1 MEDAIAGSLRWPLG
15 VDTPDNGSRRARRDV
30 EVGRQSLYTEEF
42 RKDAVALYRAA
53 DGKRTYAAVAAD
65 VGISGETL
73 RTWVRKDT
81 ARNGRSQDRS
91 TGADGT
97 EADELA
103 RLRAENARL
112 RGAEKEWQLEREIL
126 RRAAAYFA
134 KEVK

>member
-1 MEDAIAGSLRWPLG
+1 M
-15 VDTPDNGSRRARRDV
+15 
-30 EVGRQSLYTEEF
+30 GRQSLYPEEF
-42 RKDAVALYRAA
+42 RKDAIALYRAA

-65 VGISGETL
+65 LGISGETL

-81 ARNGRSQDRS
+81 ARNGRPEDRS
-91 TGADGT
+91 TTGGET
-97 EADELA
+97 QADELA

-112 RGAEKEWQLEREIL
+112 RGAEKEWQLERDIL

>member
-1 MEDAIAGSLRWPLG
+1 M
-15 VDTPDNGSRRARRDV
+15 
-30 EVGRQSLYTEEF
+30 GRQSLHTEEF
-42 RKDAVALYRAA
+42 RKDAIALYRAA

-65 VGISGETL
+65 LGISGETL

-81 ARNGRSQDRS
+81 AGGEAQ
-91 TGADGT
+91 
-97 EADELA
+97 ADELA